1 MWPNFF
7 TGFPFPFPTL
17 GRVNYNTLPTVAV
30 TVGTENVTFEL
41 PDHAFRN
48 RDYVGGFY
56 INLRQAIPA
65 GTTATLPILIGT
77 NGDTRPLLAYNN
89 EPVTVENIAGTGIYE
104 IHYNKYTNEVYL
116 VNGGY
121 RPTMPW
127 IAIIPTRLWKI
138 YILLVAEEKTCPSL
152 LIISLLVNLIPA

>member
-7 TGFPFPFPTL
+7 TGFPFQFPSL

-30 TVGTENVTFEL
+30 TVGTENVTMEL
-41 PDHAFRN
+41 PNHVFCFC
-48 RDYVGGFY
+48 VFVCCFFVFFC
-56 INLRQAIPA
+56 LLFPA

-89 EPVTVENIAGTGIYE
+89 EPVTVGNLAGTGIYE
-104 IHYNKYTNEVYL
+104 IHYNKYTNELFL

-121 RPTMPW
+121 RPTTTTATTAVT
-127 IAIIPTRLWKI
+127 IA
-138 YILLVAEEKTCPSL
+138 
-152 LIISLLVNLIPA
+152 